1 MPAGMIVKETS
12 VGATTTNPNILSG
25 SQFALLTEPSV
36 ISIGVTANT
45 ASTLLCTINCG
56 NRIIAESFSPP
67 VATVMP
73 VIPDNFFFTFPGLP
87 GETIQVQI
95 QNTSAGAV
103 TARCVVQI
111 ATA

>member
-12 VGATTTNPNILSG
+12 IALTSTTANILAG

-36 ISIGVTANT
+36 ISVGVTGNVT
-45 ASTLLCTINCG
+45 GLLVTINCG
-56 NRIIAESFSPP
+56 NRIIAESFAPP

-87 GETIQVQI
+87 GETIQITV
-95 QNTSAGAV
+95 QNTTGAGITVRA
-103 TARCVVQI
+103 VVQI